1 MAFQLPNGA
10 IVQVGSTLADPIT
23 ITAAS
28 NAKGVEFTVDDVGDL
43 AANDEIIITS
53 GWSFLNYLVA
63 RVTKV
68 DASKKTVTVGV
79 VDTSD
84 TNFFPAGNGVGSLQ
98 KITAWT
104 VIPQITEV
112 AQSGGDQQYIQIQ
125 FLEDDRQRN
134 IATYKAAKTQTFT
147 LAHDSSL
154 PVYDV
159 LKAGD
164 RRGDTLPLK
173 MYVPKATETRYWS
186 GTPSFDSQPTT
197 AVNAVETVQAG
208 FAIKS
213 MDMTFYKDASAT
225 PKPDPVAVTGVSLDK
240 TSLSLA
246 AGGSATLTAT
256 VSPADAAN
264 KKVTW
269 KSSDTSIATV
279 SDAGKVTVASGA
291 AAASEATITATTV
304 DGSFTATCK
313 VTVANGQ

>member
-186 GTPSFDSQPTT
+186 GTPSFDPQPTT

-213 MDMTFYKDASAT
+213 MDMTFYKDASAA
-225 PKPDPVAVTGVSLDK
+225 PKTVAVTGVSLDK
-240 TSLSLA
+240 STLSLA
-246 AGGSATLTAT
+246 AGGTATLTAT
-256 VSPADAAN
+256 VSPTDAAN

-269 KSSDTSIATV
+269 KSSDSAIATV

-291 AAASEATITATTV
+291 AAASEATITVTTD

-313 VTVANGQ
+313 ATVTSA